1 VQTAYRAKSSFLS
14 SKEMMPDPSPLRD
27 QTCSS
32 EVAIKIENGSST
44 SVDKSEPVDSGATAI
59 IAPFMSKYLPQD
71 RANYC
76 YRHNPDAAY
85 AKRADAKTMRELQES
100 LDKLDPNDREA
111 ITHVWSIFSAAPS
124 SQRITIL
131 QGLLTQ
137 CCFSQLSAVSSMV
150 KELIRIDF
158 ISALP
163 TELAFKVLCYLDTG
177 SLCSAAQVSRHWR
190 KLADDDIVWHRMCE
204 QHIDKKCTKCGWGLP
219 LLEKKRLRD
228 SKVRLEARRKELSG
242 EGRSSVEELAGQAN
256 KRKFCDITNDGPAV
270 CSANTDPVA
279 SQASSA
285 SPVAASSS
293 DSESHQ
299 LFISNPDKLDSDTLT
314 VGEPQRLETRPS
326 AAKKTRPWKE
336 VYSERYKIERNWRNG
351 HYKIK
356 EFKDT
361 NSVLCLQFDE
371 QYLITG
377 TYDGNVKVWDVET
390 CQLVRVMQGH
400 VRAVSALKFDSSKL
414 ITGSWDRT
422 VRIWNYH
429 NGECV
434 CTFRGHEQNVLCL
447 DFDQKL
453 IASGSADTNIK
464 VWNFEE
470 KSCYTLRGHKEW
482 VNSVKI
488 HSASGTLYS
497 ASEDITIRM
506 WDLHTKQCI
515 KVFGGPG
522 EPLGHV
528 AQVQVVLPLLLDHLE
543 GDQEHWS
550 RPIVKDSVRVRE
562 DAYSTREDVGR
573 DLGALDEETL
583 HASRI
588 ILTED
593 QKRRIDHRPTHLLTS
608 SFDNTIKLW
617 DIKTGECVRTLFGH
631 VEGVWSI
638 AADNFRII
646 SGGHDKLVKVWDL
659 QSGKCW
665 HTFSEHT
672 KPVCSV
678 GLSDT
683 RFASAGD
690 DGVVKMYCFDAG
702 EV

>member
-1 VQTAYRAKSSFLS
+1 MTENTFAFNNQKQTLAGDSSSTNTPTASPVSLANPAVTTMKPGSSVPTSQRLYSASKSTDS
-14 SKEMMPDPSPLRD
+14 EA
-27 QTCSS
+27 S
-32 EVAIKIENGSST
+32 EVVQSI
-44 SVDKSEPVDSGATAI
+44 GANSI

-71 RANYC
+71 RATYC

-85 AKRADAKTMRELQES
+85 TRRADAKKMKELQGR
-100 LDKLDPNDREA
+100 LDKLDPKDREA
-111 ITHVWSIFSAAPS
+111 IVHVWSIFSAAPAN
-124 SQRITIL
+124 QRIIIL

-137 CCFSQLSAVSSMV
+137 CCFSQLSTVSSMV

-158 ISALP
+158 VSALP
-163 TELAFKVLCYLDTG
+163 TELAFKVLCYLDTA
-177 SLCSAAQVSRHWR
+177 SLCSAAQVSQHWR
-190 KLADDDIVWHRMCE
+190 KLADDDIVWHKMCE

-219 LLEKKRLRD
+219 LLEKKRLRE
-228 SKVRLEARRKELSG
+228 SKIKLEARKRELIG
-242 EGRSSVEELAGQAN
+242 ESRSLAQEMACQAQ
-256 KRKFCDITNDGPAV
+256 KRKFCDISRDAEILPMKDYAPE
-270 CSANTDPVA
+270 S
-279 SQASSA
+279 SQSPASSA
-285 SPVAASSS
+285 YTGAALHNIVDTVSSKSPELGATSH
-293 DSESHQ
+293 ESTT
-299 LFISNPDKLDSDTLT
+299 SGSP
-314 VGEPQRLETRPS
+314 
-326 AAKKTRPWKE
+326 AKKTRPWKE

-351 HYKIK
+351 HYKLK
-356 EFKDT
+356 EFQDT

-390 CQLVRVMQGH
+390 GQLVRTLKGH
-400 VRAVSALKFDSSKL
+400 IRAASALKFDASKL

-429 NGECV
+429 NGECI
-434 CTFRGHEQNVLCL
+434 CTFRGHEENVLCL

-470 KSCYTLRGHKEW
+470 KSCFTLRGHKEW
-482 VNSVKI
+482 VNSVKL

-497 ASEDITIRM
+497 ASEDITVRM

-528 AQVQVVLPLLLDHLE
+528 AQVQVVLPLTLDHLE
-543 GDQEHWS
+543 GEEEHWS
-550 RPIVKDSVRVRE
+550 RPQIRDSAGVRE
-562 DAYSTREDVGR
+562 DAYCTRDDVVP
-573 DLGALDEETL
+573 DIA
-583 HASRI
+583 
-588 ILTED
+588 LTED
-593 QKRRIDHRPTHLLTS
+593 QKRRVEHRPTHLLTS

-617 DIKTGECVRTLFGH
+617 DIRTGRCVRTLFGH

-646 SGGHDKLVKVWDL
+646 SGGHDRLVKVWDL

-690 DGVVKMYCFDAG
+690 DGVVKMYCFDQFD
-702 EV
+702 